1 MKLLVI
7 YESRGGITKRA
18 AEAVAKAI
26 RAEGH
31 EAILRPVGETGPK
44 DLEGADALF
53 VGSWVEGFILFGV
66 RPARAARAWLT
77 RLPALPGTPAGV
89 FCTYA
94 FHPRGTLAE
103 LRRGLEAR
111 GANVLADHAFHR
123 RRPEVGAE
131 AFVHALLERVGPRE

>member
-1 MKLLVI
+1 MKLLVV

-26 RAEGH
+26 RTEGH
-31 EAILRPVGETGPK
+31 EAILRPVGEAGPQ

-77 RLPALPGTPAGV
+77 GLARLPGTPAGV

-103 LRRGLEAR
+103 LRRGLEAH
-111 GANVLADHAFHR
+111 GANVLAEHAFHR
-123 RRPEVGAE
+123 RRPEMEAD
-131 AFVHALLERVGPRE
+131 AFVHALLERMGPSD